1 MCTLS
6 FPFLLAG
13 DESTRRASNRRHA
26 SRFGRALAGCQS
38 FLVWMA
44 HADALR
50 IAPPRP
56 LPSRLLASPP
66 YFSLLVL
73 VTRAL
78 CRSSCRTSVAPQH
91 TTNMCVAISDAL
103 TSLTSAL
110 TLCSRLRA
118 YPHPGCARTQRDG
131 GYDGAL
137 SPFER

>member
-6 FPFLLAG
+6 FPSLLAG
-13 DESTRRASNRRHA
+13 VNQARVQPTARKPLRQGARR
-26 SRFGRALAGCQS
+26 LPV

-44 HADALR
+44 HADAFR
-50 IAPPRP
+50 IAPLRP

-66 YFSLLVL
+66 YFSLLCFVA
-73 VTRAL
+73 RAL

-131 GYDGAL
+131 GYDGTL